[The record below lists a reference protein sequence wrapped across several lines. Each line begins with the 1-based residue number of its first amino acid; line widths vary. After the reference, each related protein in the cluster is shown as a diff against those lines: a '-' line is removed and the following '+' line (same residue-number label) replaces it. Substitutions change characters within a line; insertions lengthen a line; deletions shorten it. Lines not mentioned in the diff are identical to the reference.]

1 MKNSQTTVML
11 HQQTGKQSRTRFPDS
26 RQNLKIWRVKNN
38 KGKPPKWKP
47 MSNCGPSK
55 RNSADS
61 KTEWIDWKRSWI
73 AIHISQVPGVALGL
87 WAGRAKGTL
96 VFPRPRLGF
105 GKITLLT
112 PREAPSMTA
121 PGCSR
126 KIDGRK

>member
-61 KTEWIDWKRSWI
+61 KNEWTDWKRSWT
-73 AIHISQVPGVALGL
+73 AIRISQSGRLSRAALGQAEAISKGRWGWGQRA
-87 WAGRAKGTL
+87 WAL
-96 VFPRPRLGF
+96 PPYLGSPLAQCDPH
-105 GKITLLT
+105 G
-112 PREAPSMTA
+112 
-121 PGCSR
+121 
-126 KIDGRK
+126 